1 MRTKTFW
8 VKLALVALMLLF
20 IWGNSMLP
28 ASASSAESGFVLRL
42 CRPLVSA
49 VQRLFSARGVE
60 LGQDYIIRKL
70 AHFSEYAVLGVLV
83 LTLFVRPGL
92 RFLVLP
98 PAALCLGAALMDEG
112 IQILAAGRGPSMKDV
127 ALDFSGAVCGIV
139 LCAAVL
145 LLTRAIRKN
154 RNS

>member
-28 ASASSAESGFVLRL
+28 ASASSAESNFVLRL
-42 CRPLVSA
+42 CEPLVSA
-49 VQRLFSARGVE
+49 LQRLLSLRGVE

-70 AHFSEYAVLGVLV
+70 AHFSEYAVLGVLM
-83 LTLFVRPGL
+83 LSLFVRPGL
-92 RFLVLP
+92 RFRVPL
-98 PAALCLGAALMDEG
+98 PAALCLGAAITDEG
-112 IQILAAGRGPSMKDV
+112 IQILAEGRGPSMKDV

-139 LCAAVL
+139 LCSAVL

-154 RNS
+154 K